1 MLVIWSHTLSPY
13 LEYRL
18 DALQGIFFH
27 KEKTKAL
34 MIMDQCLNNHECE
47 RENNIASSIL
57 LAFELLVSK
66 NKFPFI
72 PTTVS

>member
-1 MLVIWSHTLSPY
+1 
-13 LEYRL
+13 
-18 DALQGIFFH
+18 
-27 KEKTKAL
+27 
-34 MIMDQCLNNHECE
+34 MIMDQCINNYECE

>member
-18 DALQGIFFH
+18 DVLQAIFFH
-27 KEKTKAL
+27 KEKNKAL
-34 MIMDQCLNNHECE
+34 MIMDQCINNHECE

-57 LAFELLVSK
+57 LAFELLVRK
-66 NKFPFI
+66 NKVPLI
-72 PTTVS
+72 STTVS